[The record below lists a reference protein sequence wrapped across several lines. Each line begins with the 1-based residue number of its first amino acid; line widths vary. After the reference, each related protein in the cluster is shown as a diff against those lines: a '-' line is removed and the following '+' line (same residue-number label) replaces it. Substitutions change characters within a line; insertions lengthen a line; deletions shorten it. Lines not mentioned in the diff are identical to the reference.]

1 MANALRR
8 QGDLFE
14 SPPTYSS
21 IPTEAHQEMLELL
34 KELLT
39 EALTGS
45 VIDANDVNEEDSGE
59 QDHA

>member
-1 MANALRR
+1 MADASRR

-21 IPTEAHQEMLELL
+21 IPIEAQQQMLELL

-39 EALTGS
+39 EALTDS
-45 VIDANDVNEEDSGE
+45 VVEAHDVNREDSGE

>member
-1 MANALRR
+1 MADASRR

-21 IPTEAHQEMLELL
+21 IPIEAHQQMLELL

-39 EALTGS
+39 EALTDS
-45 VIDANDVNEEDSGE
+45 AVEAHNREDSGE